1 MRLWL
6 AKILA
11 AVTGVLIILMAML
24 FAWLQNR

>member
-11 AVTGVLIILMAML
+11 AVTGVLIILLAML

>member
-6 AKILA
+6 AKIMA
-11 AVTGVLIILMAML
+11 AATGVLIILLAML

>member
-11 AVTGVLIILMAML
+11 AVTGLLILLLSLL
-24 FAWLQNR
+24 FALLQNR

>member
-11 AVTGVLIILMAML
+11 AVTGVLITLMAML